1 MEKKTHKLINQRLCG
16 KLVEIKD
23 GYSRVELETTEEMVA
38 DEKGLVHGGFTFS
51 LADYS
56 AMVASN
62 HPYVVLARANVKFI
76 KPVKL
81 GDKLVSIAKVVSS
94 DGNKK
99 TVFVEVFK
107 KENEKETEKVF
118 EGEFLCVELEKHV
131 LDK

>member
-1 MEKKTHKLINQRLCG
+1 MEKRTHKLINEKLCG
-16 KLVEIKD
+16 KVIEIKD

-38 DEKGLVHGGFTFS
+38 DEKGLIHGGFTFS

-62 HPYVVLARANVKFI
+62 HPYVVLAKANVKFI

-81 GDKLVSIAKVVSS
+81 GDKLVSIAKVISS

-131 LDK
+131 LDR

>member
-1 MEKKTHKLINQRLCG
+1 MEKKTHKLIDQRLCG
-16 KLVEIKD
+16 KVVEIKE

-62 HPYVVLARANVKFI
+62 NPYVVLARANVKFI

-107 KENEKETEKVF
+107 KENGKETEKVF